1 MSPTNNQV
9 QQEALDSRTLPI
21 SPADTSLQSLGGFR
35 LNAVS
40 ASRNRPIQNARV
52 SISYSDNPVDT
63 IEELV
68 TDENGQTATIELP
81 APPLE
86 YSQEP
91 LSNRPYSVYT
101 LRISADGY
109 EPIVISGAEILPTV
123 TAISN
128 VELIPLPDSDESS
141 AELFVIGPHTLYG
154 EYPPHIVEEEIK
166 PLAETGEIVLN
177 EVVIPEYIVV
187 HDGVPNSN
195 AKDYYVR
202 YRDYIKNVASSEI
215 YATWPSAAI
224 YANIL
229 AIQSFTLNRVYTEWY
244 RGRGYNFTIT
254 SSTAYDHKW
263 IPERNIYDTIS
274 AAVDDVFN
282 NYLSR
287 PNVKQPILT
296 QYCDGKRVTCPDLM
310 SQWGSK
316 DLADR
321 GFTAAEILRY
331 YYGSSIYINSTYEV
345 SGVPVSWPG
354 YELSQGSSGN
364 DILTIQRQ
372 LNAIADVYS
381 VIPNIAEDAIYGP
394 RTAAAVEAFQRLF
407 DLSPTG
413 TINFSTWYKISS
425 IYVAVT
431 RIAEYM

>member
-1 MSPTNNQV
+1 
-9 QQEALDSRTLPI
+9 
-21 SPADTSLQSLGGFR
+21 
-35 LNAVS
+35 
-40 ASRNRPIQNARV
+40 
-52 SISYSDNPVDT
+52 
-63 IEELV
+63 
-68 TDENGQTATIELP
+68 
-81 APPLE
+81 
-86 YSQEP
+86 
-91 LSNRPYSVYT
+91 
-101 LRISADGY
+101 
-109 EPIVISGAEILPTV
+109 
-123 TAISN
+123 
-128 VELIPLPDSDESS
+128 
-141 AELFVIGPHTLYG
+141 
-154 EYPPHIVEEEIK
+154 
-166 PLAETGEIVLN
+166 
-177 EVVIPEYIVV
+177 
-187 HDGVPNSN
+187 
-195 AKDYYVR
+195 
-202 YRDYIKNVASSEI
+202 
-215 YATWPSAAI
+215 
-224 YANIL
+224 
-229 AIQSFTLNRVYTEWY
+229 
-244 RGRGYNFTIT
+244 
-254 SSTAYDHKW
+254 
-263 IPERNIYDTIS
+263 
-274 AAVDDVFN
+274 
-282 NYLSR
+282 
-287 PNVKQPILT
+287 
-296 QYCDGKRVTCPDLM
+296 M